1 MPSAAAGGPMSDR
14 ILAAYALVWPEVLR
28 MKRRKK

>member
-14 ILAAYALVWPEVLR
+14 ILAAYALVWPEVLQL
-28 MKRRKK
+28 RRKK